1 MGCIKTILSAL
12 VLSTTSIPMGHSVLS
27 DVPVHFDALN
37 FFAVC
42 AGRLSA
48 EMEFYWIFDG
58 ATAERIEVE
67 RASVLEILDAMISP
81 NQVSEVLS
89 LRVEAKMAQAAL
101 LTQAN
106 FNPKQRMARHAR
118 TLALKNVES
127 CRTRLLS

>member
-1 MGCIKTILSAL
+1 
-12 VLSTTSIPMGHSVLS
+12 
-27 DVPVHFDALN
+27 
-37 FFAVC
+37 
-42 AGRLSA
+42 
-48 EMEFYWIFDG
+48 MEFYWIFDG

-106 FNPKQRMARHAR
+106 F
-118 TLALKNVES
+118 
-127 CRTRLLS
+127 